1 MRLMGWAKRWH
12 RAEGWR
18 HRLRVMLGYDA
29 ERVDWHWREV
39 DVGRLARMWKSHLSE
54 NAYEQTSSG
63 RGASRRP
70 GL

>member
-1 MRLMGWAKRWH
+1 MRLMRWAKRWQ

-18 HRLRVMLGYDA
+18 HRLREMLSYDA
-29 ERVDWHWREV
+29 ERVDYHTENVPLDRV
-39 DVGRLARMWKSHLSE
+39 ARMWKSYLSQE
-54 NAYEQTSSG
+54 AYEQTGAS